1 MQRMFVSINTKK
13 NVKLGIIIILICT
26 IFTLIIFL
34 NLRKEKTED
43 VREEFDKESEKA
55 CSPWEENII
64 YPAVSVNGIC
74 YKLERD
80 RFDVVLMTLD
90 KNSTQFR
97 VSTPDDKNYVL
108 LLETLS
114 YYGKLKRS
122 WRKIPLSDR
131 EFVSA
136 FKAQGLIYTD
146 PNDEEHVYLV
156 LTTDWIDDAIVAFK
170 KCEDN

>member
-1 MQRMFVSINTKK
+1 MKCKNMDIKK
-13 NVKLGIIIILICT
+13 DIKKIDFIIILICF
-26 IFTLIIFL
+26 IFALLFL
-34 NLRKEKTED
+34 KEFEKRKKED
-43 VREEFDKESEKA
+43 VREEFNKESEMA

-64 YPAVSVNGIC
+64 CPAVSVNGIC
-74 YKLERD
+74 YKLELD

-97 VSTPDDKNYVL
+97 ASTPDDKNYVL

-114 YYGKLKRS
+114 YYGQLKRS
-122 WRKIPLSDR
+122 WRKIPLSDK

-136 FKAQGLIYTD
+136 FVAHGLIYTD

-156 LTTDWIDDAIVAFK
+156 LTTDWLDDAIVAFK